1 MTKTSSLMFA
11 ENKKVLAII
20 YELSTIDAF
29 NVKLLTEVQDGLDSA
44 SLFFHPV
51 LWSEDIE
58 NITKNIADLLDCKQ
72 TLYVYDEFRQRVIV
86 TFNK

>member
-1 MTKTSSLMFA
+1 MFA

-29 NVKLLTEVQDGLDSA
+29 NVRLLTEVQDGLESA
-44 SLFFHPV
+44 SLSFHPV

-72 TLYVYDEFRQRVIV
+72 TYYAYDKALLKIIV